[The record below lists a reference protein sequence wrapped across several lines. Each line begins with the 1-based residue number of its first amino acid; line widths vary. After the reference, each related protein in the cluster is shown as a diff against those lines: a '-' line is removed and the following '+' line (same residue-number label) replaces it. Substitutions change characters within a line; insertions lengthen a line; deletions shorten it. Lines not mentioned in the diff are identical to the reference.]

1 MSKTKAEPFIVKD
14 CALAAI
20 AIGQR
25 AQNLKELRD
34 QLISIHP
41 GAIYYHFWG
50 GLLRPR
56 FDDPEYVNDFAVWVR
71 HALHDLRLAERL
83 AIIDPATHADI
94 EALRQEIIEVIE
106 ERMDEGGYEGWA
118 RRDQQFHFIRGQT
131 VVFDSAIRITEP
143 RQLVKIVP
151 TLPVGSVY
159 YHFVDARRR
168 APASIDDFRAW
179 LTKLPGHDTLCDH
192 LAAIDPYFTNLTR
205 LRVELGRVFTDFFTE
220 H

>member
-1 MSKTKAEPFIVKD
+1 MSKSTAYPFIVKD

-41 GAIYYHFWG
+41 GAIFYHFWG

-56 FDDPEYVNDFAVWVR
+56 FDDPEFVNDFAIWAR

-83 AIIDPATHADI
+83 AIIDPAAHGDI
-94 EALRQEIIEVIE
+94 EALRQEVIEVIE

-118 RRDQQFHFIRGQT
+118 RQDQQFHFIRGQT

-143 RQLVKIVP
+143 RRLKDIVP
-151 TLPVGSVY
+151 RLPVGSVY

-168 APASIDDFRAW
+168 VQLGKDDFRSW
-179 LTKLPGHDTLCDH
+179 IEQMDGYSELCER
-192 LAAIDPYFTNLTR
+192 LAAVDPYFTNLVR
-205 LRVELGRVFTDFFTE
+205 LRAELGRVFAGFFGDA
-220 H
+220 